1 MKTVLIPE
9 LQTARGRSSGQ
20 APLDARGADW
30 RGEDLKGLD
39 LSEAKL
45 CRVDLRG
52 ADLSGACLK
61 DADLRLAKYDQW
73 TIWPD
78 EFQARSC
85 GAIGPGA
92 RLNGQFFNG
101 ADLRH
106 LNLAGAS
113 FLGAYLSGA
122 DLSGSV
128 LDDVSFVGADLRLAS
143 FKGAHC
149 HRARFGTAQ
158 LDGVDFRGADLTDAD
173 IASCETIK
181 GADFS
186 LCIGITEL
194 AREFLQR
201 DAIELDSWN
210 PLTRCH
216 TRSSLESL
224 GQKE

>member
-1 MKTVLIPE
+1 MKAVLRPE
-9 LQTARGRSSGQ
+9 LQRACDLASSQ
-20 APLDARGADW
+20 DHLDARGADW
-30 RGEDLKGLD
+30 RGEDLRGLD
-39 LSEAKL
+39 LSKAKL

-52 ADLSGACLK
+52 ADLSEACLD
-61 DADLRLAKYDQW
+61 DADLRLAKYDAS
-73 TIWPD
+73 THWPQN
-78 EFQARSC
+78 FAFRQC
-85 GAIGPGA
+85 GAVGPGA

-101 ADLRH
+101 ADLRR
-106 LNLAGAS
+106 LNLTGAS

-173 IASCETIK
+173 IVSCETIK

-210 PLTRCH
+210 PLTRSH

-224 GQKE
+224 ERKE